1 MFNNGKYT
9 KQTAVKISKQKE
21 TMRRIMK
28 TKLAITAAAC
38 VLAAC
43 QVANATL
50 TISGSV
56 GGAPTGVNKVNFDD
70 LTLGA
75 GGGLATGPNG
85 SVTVSFVTDG
95 QAVQGGSSGL
105 YAPPV
110 LSGGNGNGFGPA
122 NANQADGADA
132 TTYLTAGGV
141 SGSQATLTFGATE
154 MYMGLLWG
162 SVDSFNTLSFYN
174 GATLVGTVTG
184 SQVLASP
191 NGDQGVNGTVYVNIN
206 STLPFDSVVA
216 TSSLHAFEFDNVAYN
231 KTAVPEPTTMIAG
244 ALLLLPFGASTLRIL
259 RRRMA

>member
-1 MFNNGKYT
+1 M
-9 KQTAVKISKQKE
+9 ISPW
-21 TMRRIMK
+21 
-28 TKLAITAAAC
+28 
-38 VLAAC
+38 V
-43 QVANATL
+43 QVAAW
-50 TISGSV
+50 
-56 GGAPTGVNKVNFDD
+56 
-70 LTLGA
+70 
-75 GGGLATGPNG
+75 
-85 SVTVSFVTDG
+85 
-95 QAVQGGSSGL
+95 
-105 YAPPV
+105 PPV
-110 LSGGNGNGFGPA
+110 RMAASPSASSLMAKRSRAGLRVCTRLPFYRAEMAMALALPTRIKRT
-122 NANQADGADA
+122 GADA

-259 RRRMA
+259 RKSRTA